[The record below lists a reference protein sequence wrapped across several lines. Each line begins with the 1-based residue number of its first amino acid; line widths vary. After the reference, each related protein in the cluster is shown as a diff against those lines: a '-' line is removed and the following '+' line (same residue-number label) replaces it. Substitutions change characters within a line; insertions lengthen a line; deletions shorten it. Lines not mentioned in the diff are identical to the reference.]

1 MKLKT
6 KLKNYY
12 FTAIF
17 SVFFAVAGFGY
28 NTWRME
34 VTEDNSNIRTAAF
47 EVLIVLAEFEQIL
60 YAAHYD
66 KNTVEGSPRLGWVKV
81 GLASDLS
88 ALVSPKVETKMD
100 KLTNLWRDKWS
111 TIQDDNKN
119 VELLVSK
126 VTEIRMEIK
135 TVLKSL
141 D

>member
-17 SVFFAVAGFGY
+17 SVFFAVTGFAY

-60 YAAHYD
+60 YTAHYD
-66 KNTVEGSPRLGWVKV
+66 KNTIDGSPRLGWVKV

-88 ALVSPKVETKMD
+88 ALVSPKVEMKME
-100 KLTNLWRDKWS
+100 KLTSLWKEKWS
-111 TIQDDNKN
+111 TIRDNNKN
-119 VELLVSK
+119 VELLVNT
-126 VTEIRMEIK
+126 VTEVRMEIK
-135 TVLKSL
+135 TVLKAL